1 MYFSCRNGTELVML
15 VLEWLPHK
23 ECEPEIWIRMSGSRS
38 LVTAIPGN
46 ADRIHRRNQ

>member
-1 MYFSCRNGTELVML
+1 ML

-23 ECEPEIWIRMSGSRS
+23 ECEPEIWIRMSGS

-46 ADRIHRRNQ
+46 GTGSIAGINKYNRS

>member
-1 MYFSCRNGTELVML
+1 ML

-23 ECEPEIWIRMSGSRS
+23 ECEPEIWIRMSGS